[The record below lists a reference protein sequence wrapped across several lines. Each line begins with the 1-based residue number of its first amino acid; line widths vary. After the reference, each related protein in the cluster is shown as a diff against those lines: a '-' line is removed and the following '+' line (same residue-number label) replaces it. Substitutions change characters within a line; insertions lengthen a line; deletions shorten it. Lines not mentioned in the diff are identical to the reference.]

1 MNSFEEIRIC
11 GTNVIIRYGRVGDVC
26 GENVDKSTEF
36 AVHESLGFDDSREE
50 ECTSWHEGGVREILL
65 SGDDLGADPSLLSGS
80 GGDPRS
86 GRGFCNGGVDVDLFA
101 GDGDRSIT
109 LFFRDKDVVNCDVCA
124 VIALTYGVFKYRA

>member
-36 AVHESLGFDDSREE
+36 A
-50 ECTSWHEGGVREILL
+50 
-65 SGDDLGADPSLLSGS
+65 GS

-109 LFFRDKDVVNCDVCA
+109 LFFRDKDNR
-124 VIALTYGVFKYRA
+124 LTQYVFTKVYVTILVFAS